1 MAGQQCWA
9 LQQLSVRMQQQ
20 VKSFLESSKTINYAT
35 IEQNDFRKKYWQTC
49 HDDFRAANRSLPN
62 NRSTHPRCR
71 LMKKQ
76 TNQTPRV
83 EEGKVIAER
92 LNGYAAFVG
101 CWALIGAYLT
111 TGQIIP
117 GVV

>member
-1 MAGQQCWA
+1 MKNQ
-9 LQQLSVRMQQQ
+9 
-20 VKSFLESSKTINYAT
+20 AT
-35 IEQNDFRKKYWQTC
+35 E
-49 HDDFRAANRSLPN
+49 
-62 NRSTHPRCR
+62 
-71 LMKKQ
+71 
-76 TNQTPRV
+76 TPRV

-101 CWALIGAYLT
+101 CWALMGAYLT